1 MKRTIFMLAL
11 VVCSL
16 SSVLAKDIKTV
27 VLTTTPQ
34 MQCQNCENKIKNNI
48 RFEKGVKE
56 IQTDLET
63 KNVTVTYDAE
73 KTNVEN
79 LIAGFKKIGYTATE
93 VKGGCCK
100 SEAKSGCCKSE
111 AKAKTG
117 CQGACCQGK
126 KAEQSQKKEDCC
138 K

>member
-1 MKRTIFMLAL
+1 MKKTIAMLAL
-11 VVCSL
+11 AVMSMG
-16 SSVLAKDIKTV
+16 SVLAKDIKTV

-34 MQCQNCENKIKNNI
+34 MQCHNCENKIKSNI

-56 IQTDLET
+56 IETDLET
-63 KNVTVTYDAE
+63 KNVTVTYDAD

-93 VKGGCCK
+93 VK
-100 SEAKSGCCKSE
+100 AGCCKSE
-111 AKAKTG
+111 AKAATG
-117 CQGACCQGK
+117 CQGNCCQGK
-126 KAEQSQKKEDCC
+126 KDNQQKQKDDCC

>member
-1 MKRTIFMLAL
+1 MKKAIFMLAL
-11 VVCSL
+11 AVCSM

-34 MQCQNCENKIKNNI
+34 MQCHNCENKIKENI

-56 IQTDLET
+56 IVTDLET
-63 KNVTVTYDAE
+63 KNVTVTYDAD

-79 LIAGFKKIGYTATE
+79 LIAGFKKIGYTASE
-93 VKGGCCK
+93 VKAGQ
-100 SEAKSGCCKSE
+100 
-111 AKAKTG
+111 KAG

-126 KAEQSQKKEDCC
+126 SEGGCCQKKAQKKEKDDCC